1 MYGSIGK
8 VCLLLLISLGS
19 AVFMS
24 LVPVLIRRYYF
35 AKYFRKKEDRERLA
49 PEAILE
55 YKVRRAGVFFGF
67 FSVCNLIFKC
77 IVFPFGL
84 YRINILVLCD
94 YLSYAL
100 FYVNR
105 LVLCVHVR
113 RVLSLEK
120 KKNEERKREFLIVY
134 APTTS

>member
-55 YKVRRAGVFFGF
+55 YKVRRVCFFCCF

-100 FYVNR
+100 FYVNC
-105 LVLCVHVR
+105 LVLCVYVR
-113 RVLSLEK
+113 RLSLEK
-120 KKNEERKREFLIVY
+120 EKNEERKREF
-134 APTTS
+134 